1 MFSQMAA
8 VRSVHIFFY
17 IRGESLSVNFLVK
30 QCVKTAELEI
40 IFLSVIV
47 LKAVLA
53 LNFSG
58 CPFLWLSNQP

>member
-1 MFSQMAA
+1 MEDDKTCSAKWPQSAP
-8 VRSVHIFFY
+8 
-17 IRGESLSVNFLVK
+17 SVNFLVK
-30 QCVKTAELEI
+30 QSFKTAELEI